1 MSDEKTKQNLQAL
14 GLTDPKGKTPAFGQR
29 KLSPLRE
36 MLDGKPPDDFGPVR
50 IIKKGQPDQQSAD
63 DEESD
68 PPEYQPDNTQRLVLS
83 GETMRV
89 NLERA
94 ARASELPSADDIP
107 IVWGGSPT
115 PAPNPNRLLG
125 NPESLPQLL
134 RWLLV
139 GFFLL
144 SLAGSVVAAL
154 QLLQGA

>member
-1 MSDEKTKQNLQAL
+1 MSDEKTKQNLPAL
-14 GLTDPKGKTPAFGQR
+14 GLDAHKDKTPAFGQR

-50 IIKKGQPDQQSAD
+50 VIKKELLEQQNA
-63 DEESD
+63 EELQSP
-68 PPEYQPDNTQRLVLS
+68 PPEYQPENTQRLVLS

-94 ARASELPSADDIP
+94 ARASELTSADDIP
-107 IVWGGSPT
+107 ILWGGSAT

-144 SLAGSVVAAL
+144 SLVGSAIAVT
-154 QLLQGA
+154 QLLR

>member
-1 MSDEKTKQNLQAL
+1 MSDEKTKQNLPTL
-14 GLTDPKGKTPAFGQR
+14 GLDSPKGKTPTFGQR

-36 MLDGKPPDDFGPVR
+36 MLDGKQPDDFGPVR
-50 IIKKGQPDQQSAD
+50 IIKKELLEPQNAEELQSEPPD
-63 DEESD
+63 
-68 PPEYQPDNTQRLVLS
+68 YQPEHTQRLVLS

-107 IVWGGSPT
+107 IIWGGSDT

-144 SLAGSVVAAL
+144 SLVGSTVAVT
-154 QLLQGA
+154 QLLR